1 MMSVTYRPA
10 RILNRETID
19 MFRCMPVVKKADGTI
34 ISGKPALRHGR
45 DIMVT
50 ARENAAVLKQAFGD
64 LSQALEKG
72 QQLRLIV
79 PVNSYALASTE
90 SSTLMIAAF
99 KDLPT
104 EYRPQ
109 VIIDVFDFPNP
120 LTLDILDDITIR
132 LMPFFDKLMAEPT
145 PGMDDFTLFVNCNYF
160 GVSFDL
166 EARELKGD
174 EAIKSMTRFWGEAT
188 KRRLKTVLQ
197 GVSDAEL
204 SDKADRYEIF
214 SQDGLFIAED
224 NNQLSLFT
232 P

>member
-1 MMSVTYRPA
+1 MPVAYRPV
-10 RILNRETID
+10 RILNRDKID
-19 MFRCMPVVKKADGTI
+19 MFRCMPVIEKADGKI

-50 ARENAAVLKQAFGD
+50 AKQNAIVVKQAFRD
-64 LSQALEKG
+64 LAEAFEQG

-79 PVNSYALASTE
+79 PVNSYALASMD

-99 KDLPT
+99 KELATDL
-104 EYRPQ
+104 RQQ
-109 VIIDVFDFPNP
+109 VIIEVFDFPNP

-145 PGMDDFTLFVNCNYF
+145 PGTDNFEVFVNCNYF

-166 EARELKGD
+166 EARELNGD
-174 EAIKSMTRFWGEAT
+174 EAIKSMTKFWGEAT
-188 KRRLKTVLQ
+188 KRRLKAMVQ
-197 GVSDAEL
+197 GVSEAGL
-204 SDKADRYEIF
+204 SEKADRYEIF
-214 SQDGLFIAED
+214 SQDGPFIAQD
-224 NNQLSLFT
+224 NTQLAAVT